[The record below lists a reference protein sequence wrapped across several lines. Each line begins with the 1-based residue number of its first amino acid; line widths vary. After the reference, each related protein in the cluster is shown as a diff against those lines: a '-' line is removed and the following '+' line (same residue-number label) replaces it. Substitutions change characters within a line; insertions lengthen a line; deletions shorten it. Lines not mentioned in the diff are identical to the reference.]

1 MFRTLIRRNLTLV
14 SILVFAFVFCSVQF
28 LKPSLIYNND
38 GSLREF
44 GIGYDKKTVFPIWL
58 FSLILAI
65 LSYLFVLYCL
75 ALPKMLF

>member
-14 SILVFAFVFCSVQF
+14 SILVFGFIFCSVQL

>member
-1 MFRTLIRRNLTLV
+1 MLRSLIRRNLTLV
-14 SILVFAFVFCSVQF
+14 SILVFVFIFCSVQ
-28 LKPSLIYNND
+28 LIKPSLLYNKD

-44 GIGYDKKTVFPIWL
+44 GIGYDKKTVLPIWL

-75 ALPKMLF
+75 ALPKMLI

>member
-14 SILVFAFVFCSVQF
+14 SILVFVFIFCSVQF
-28 LKPSLIYNND
+28 LKPSLLYNND

-44 GIGYDKKTVFPIWL
+44 GIGYDRKTVLPIWL
-58 FSLILAI
+58 FSLVLAI

>member
-1 MFRTLIRRNLTLV
+1 MLRSLIKRNLTIV
-14 SILVFAFVFCSVQF
+14 SILVFSFVFCSVQF
-28 LKPSLIYNND
+28 LKPSLLYDRD

-44 GIGYDKKTVFPIWL
+44 GIGYEKKTILPVWL

-65 LSYLFVLYCL
+65 LSYVFVLYCL

>member
-1 MFRTLIRRNLTLV
+1 M
-14 SILVFAFVFCSVQF
+14 QF
-28 LKPSLIYNND
+28 LKPSLLYNND

-44 GIGYDKKTVFPIWL
+44 GIGYDRKTVLPIWL
-58 FSLILAI
+58 FSLVLAI